1 MSWNDFDK
9 FEEIDEKYL
18 PSTGEGETVATQ
30 IVTAVTKLVYKWFND
45 GDVYDNSYY
54 MTGWCNDLSS
64 YANWLYD
71 NAEGAAEIL
80 DRIKNISSDHEYEKL
95 LYDLCELTQNFKY
108 LSKYET
114 MNKAGSIYDC
124 DGPFQFTEDYE
135 DEDEY
140 DDWEDE
146 EDYEDENEC
155 DDDND

>member
-45 GDVYDNSYY
+45 GDVYDNSYH
-54 MTGWCNDLSS
+54 MTGWLNDLSS
-64 YANWLYD
+64 YANWLYKYAD
-71 NAEGAAEIL
+71 GAKDIL
-80 DRIKNISSDHEYEKL
+80 ERIENVSSDDEYDKL
-95 LYDLCELTQNFKY
+95 LYDLCKCTKNFTY
-108 LSKYET
+108 LQKYET
-114 MNKAGSIYDC
+114 QDKVGSIYDC
-124 DGPFQFTEDYE
+124 DGPFQFTEYYE

-146 EDYEDENEC
+146 EDYEDNG
-155 DDDND
+155 ND